1 MPDTKI
7 SALTAATAV
16 GLTDIVPI
24 VSGGANYQATGQ
36 QLAGIADNQ
45 TAYNFTPAFTHGIRR
60 KIAQALSGRAAC
72 KLGFFGDSTTFGTTG
87 GTSLS
92 GNIKVSRPYRLYQY
106 LKGMGLN
113 VRFDGVTWASFV
125 TADGNPSSTDA
136 RFKAASGWTT
146 SNANGAAPGN
156 LTNPITFT
164 PDGVWDT
171 AVITYYD
178 VSAGTLRLQVDSE
191 TAVDTTLTGSG
202 TWKTATVTT
211 TAGAAGAKA
220 VKVFMTTGRFRAID
234 CYNSATPDLRILN
247 LGHPGIGFS
256 ADPTTGT
263 QLSKAITVM
272 GIDVLT
278 TMMGVNDFSS
288 NAASTWQGY
297 YNQHIGQ
304 ITGCSHMI
312 EVPLMNTSVTDA
324 IQNTYVTAM
333 YAIADA
339 SALPLVNWRKR
350 YGDTNALVSSNGWQT
365 DALHPNSDT
374 YYDQGAYLG
383 KRLVGMHG

>member
-1 MPDTKI
+1 MAQYTVPNGGNGGVIRAGINGNFTE
-7 SALTAATAV
+7 TY
-16 GLTDIVPI
+16 GIVPQTA
-24 VSGGANYQATGQ
+24 STWA
-36 QLAGIADNQ
+36 ADQ
-45 TAYNFTPAFTHGIRR
+45 TAYNFTPAFTHAIRR
-60 KIAQALSGRAAC
+60 KLAQALSGRAAC
-72 KLGFFGDSTTFGTTG
+72 KLGFFGDSTTFGITG
-87 GTSLS
+87 GTTQSS
-92 GNIKVSRPYRLYQY
+92 NIKVSKPYRLYQY
-106 LKGMGLN
+106 LKGLGLN

-125 TADGNPSSTDA
+125 TADGNPSSQDA
-136 RFKAASGWTT
+136 RFKVASGWTT

-164 PDGVWDT
+164 PDGIWDT

-247 LGHPGIGFS
+247 LGHPGTGFGG
-256 ADPTTGT
+256 DPTVGT
-263 QLSKAITVM
+263 QLSKALTVM
-272 GIDVLT
+272 GLDILST
-278 TMMGVNDFSS
+278 CMGVNDFGG
-288 NAASTWQGY
+288 NIASTWQGY
-297 YNQHIGQ
+297 YNQHLAQ
-304 ITGCSHMI
+304 ITNCSHII

-339 SALPLVNWRKR
+339 SALPLVNWRNR
-350 YGDTNALVSSNGWQT
+350 YGNTNALVSSNGWQN
-365 DALHPNSDT
+365 DALHPTSDC
-374 YYDQGAYLG
+374 YQDQGLYLG
-383 KRLVGMHG
+383 KRLIGMHG